1 MNYQHSYH
9 AGNFSE
15 VVKHSVL
22 LLIQD
27 YLQLK
32 ATTLCFI
39 DTHAGMGFY
48 DLKSVEAEKT
58 QESVNGIQR
67 LMKLSQHPPILQKYV
82 QTVKN
87 VQMDS
92 EIRFYPG
99 SPGFIYANRR
109 TQDRL
114 ILNEYHPQIFQ
125 KLKENFG
132 KKSNVVIHH
141 RDAYEFLPA
150 ILPPHENRGLVII
163 DPPFED
169 KLESLALTEL
179 LQRSLSRWAHG
190 IYLVWFPITA
200 LRAQPVVNIVQENNL
215 RKFLIVKFSIDK
227 VAAESKGLLGCQ
239 LLVVNP
245 PWQLEKQLAE
255 LLPYLWDVFS
265 IHREGSWS
273 IESKF

>member
-27 YLQLK
+27 YLQIK
-32 ATTLCFI
+32 ASPLCFI

-67 LMKLSQHPPILQKYV
+67 LMSLSRHPVILQKYV
-82 QTVKN
+82 QIVKD
-87 VQMDS
+87 VQVDS
-92 EIRFYPG
+92 EVRFYPG
-99 SPGFIYANRR
+99 SPEFVYANMRSHD
-109 TQDRL
+109 QL
-114 ILNEYHPQIFQ
+114 ILNEYHPVTFQ
-125 KLKENFG
+125 KLKENFCR
-132 KKSNVVIHH
+132 KPNIAIHH

-150 ILPPHENRGLVII
+150 VLPPKEKRGLVII
-163 DPPFED
+163 DPPYEN
-169 KLESLALTEL
+169 KMESLALVEL
-179 LQRSLSRWAHG
+179 LQRSLLRWAHG
-190 IYLVWFPITA
+190 VYLVWFPLTA
-200 LRAQPVVNIVQENNL
+200 LREHAVAKIVVENNIK
-215 RKFLIVKFSIDK
+215 KFLIATFSIDK
-227 VAAESKGLLGCQ
+227 IHAENKGLLGCQ

-255 LLPYLWDVFS
+255 LLPYLWDIFS
-265 IHREGSWS
+265 LKKEGGWS
-273 IESKF
+273 VETG